1 MRFSLLPKERDFY
14 VMLDKHAAN
23 IVVGAKALS
32 AMLRTYEDVRAK
44 AAAIAEIEH
53 EGDRITHEIFHRL
66 NITFVTPIDREDIV
80 ALTSMMDS
88 VTDLIEETAA
98 MLVLYNVKVPSV
110 YLLEAS
116 TLLVTAVEQIE
127 QATKGLEELR
137 GLNKY
142 VIEINR
148 IENEGDG
155 LYRNAISELFTSG
168 VYDPLDV
175 IKWNHLYALM
185 EKAFDKCEDVANVIE
200 GLVIKN
206 A

>member
-1 MRFSLLPKERDFY
+1 MRLSLLPKERDFY
-14 VMLDKHAAN
+14 VMLQKHAAN
-23 IVVGAKALS
+23 IVVAAKALS
-32 AMLRTYEDVRAK
+32 AMLRNYEGVRAK

-66 NITFVTPIDREDIV
+66 NVTFVTPIDREDIV
-80 ALTSMMDS
+80 ALASMMDS
-88 VTDLIEETAA
+88 VTDLIEEVAA
-98 MLVLYNVKVPSV
+98 MMVLYNVQVPSV

-116 TLLVTAVEQIE
+116 TLMVTAVEQIE
-127 QATKGLEELR
+127 QAVSGLEVLS
-137 GLNKY
+137 GLNQY

-155 LYRNAISELFTSG
+155 LYRNAISELFTRG

-200 GLVIKN
+200 NLVIKN

>member
-1 MRFSLLPKERDFY
+1 VRLSLLPKERDFY
-14 VMLDKHAAN
+14 LMLQKHAAN
-23 IVVGAKALS
+23 IVVAARAL
-32 AMLRTYEDVRAK
+32 AEMLRNYDGVRAK
-44 AAAIAEIEH
+44 AAHIAEIEH

-66 NITFVTPIDREDIV
+66 NMTFVTPIDREDIV

-88 VTDLIEETAA
+88 VTDLIEEVAA
-98 MLVLYNVKVPSV
+98 MLVLYNVDVPSV

-127 QATKGLEELR
+127 LCTQGLEVLKGLD
-137 GLNKY
+137 KH

-155 LYRNAISELFTSG
+155 LYRNAISELFTKG
-168 VYDPLDV
+168 VYEPLEV

-200 GLVIKN
+200 NLVIRN

>member
-1 MRFSLLPKERDFY
+1 MRLSLLPKEREFY
-14 VMLDKHAAN
+14 VLFQRHAAN
-23 IVVGAKALS
+23 IVVAATAL
-32 AMLRTYEDVRAK
+32 ADMLRNYDGVRAK
-44 AAAIAEIEH
+44 AAHIAEVEH

-66 NITFVTPIDREDIV
+66 NVTFVTPIEREDIV
-80 ALTSMMDS
+80 ALASIMDS
-88 VTDLIEETAA
+88 VTDLIEEIAA
-98 MLVLYNVKVPSV
+98 MLVLYNVRVPSV

-116 TLLVTAVEQIE
+116 TLLVTAVEQID
-127 QATKGLEELR
+127 QAVHGLEELR
-137 GLNKY
+137 GLNPY

-155 LYRNAISELFTSG
+155 LYRNAISELFTKG
-168 VYDPLDV
+168 VYEPLDV

-200 GLVIKN
+200 NLVIKN

>member
-1 MRFSLLPKERDFY
+1 VRLSLLPKERDFY
-14 VMLDKHAAN
+14 LMLQKHAAN
-23 IVVGAKALS
+23 IVVGAKAL
-32 AMLRTYEDVRAK
+32 AEMLRNYDCVRAK
-44 AAAIAEIEH
+44 AARIAEIEH

-66 NITFVTPIDREDIV
+66 NVTFVTPIDREDIV

-88 VTDLIEETAA
+88 VTDLIEEVAA
-98 MLVLYNVKVPSV
+98 MLVLYNVDVPSV

-127 QATKGLEELR
+127 LCTQGLEVLKGLD
-137 GLNKY
+137 KH

-155 LYRNAISELFTSG
+155 LYRNAISELFTKG
-168 VYDPLDV
+168 VYEPLEV

-200 GLVIKN
+200 NLVIKN
-206 A
+206 S

>member
-1 MRFSLLPKERDFY
+1 MRLSLLPKERDFY
-14 VMLDKHAAN
+14 VMLEKHAAN

-32 AMLRTYEDVRAK
+32 AMLRNYEGVRAK

-88 VTDLIEETAA
+88 VTDLIEEVAA

-137 GLNKY
+137 GLDQY

-155 LYRNAISELFTSG
+155 LYRNAISELFTDRRLRSPRRHQ
-168 VYDPLDV
+168 VESPLRSDG
-175 IKWNHLYALM
+175 
-185 EKAFDKCEDVANVIE
+185 E
-200 GLVIKN
+200 GLR
-206 A
+206 

>member
-1 MRFSLLPKERDFY
+1 MHLSLLPKERYFY
-14 VMLDKHAAN
+14 VMLERHAAN
-23 IVVGAKALS
+23 IVVGAKSLS
-32 AMLRTYEDVRAK
+32 EMLRNYDGVRAK
-44 AAAIAEIEH
+44 AARIAEIEH

-66 NITFVTPIDREDIV
+66 NVTFVTPIEREDIV

-88 VTDLIEETAA
+88 VTDLIEEVAA
-98 MLVLYNVKVPSV
+98 MLVLYNVEVPSV

-127 QATKGLEELR
+127 QATQRLEELR
-137 GLNKY
+137 GLNEH

-155 LYRNAISELFTSG
+155 LYRNAISELFTKG
-168 VYDPLDV
+168 VYDPLEV

-200 GLVIKN
+200 NLAIKN

>member
-1 MRFSLLPKERDFY
+1 MRLSLLPKERDFY
-14 VMLDKHAAN
+14 VMLQRHAAN
-23 IVVGAKALS
+23 IVVGAKALCD
-32 AMLRTYEDVRAK
+32 MLRNYEGVRGK

-53 EGDRITHEIFHRL
+53 EGDRIAHEIFHRL
-66 NITFVTPIDREDIV
+66 NVTFVTPIDREDIA

-88 VTDLIEETAA
+88 VIDLIEEIAA
-98 MLVLYNVKVPSV
+98 MLVLYNVPVPSV

-127 QATKGLEELR
+127 HAVGGLEELR
-137 GLNKY
+137 GLNYY
-142 VIEINR
+142 VIEVNR

-155 LYRNAISELFTSG
+155 LYRNAISELFTKG

-200 GLVIKN
+200 NLVIKN